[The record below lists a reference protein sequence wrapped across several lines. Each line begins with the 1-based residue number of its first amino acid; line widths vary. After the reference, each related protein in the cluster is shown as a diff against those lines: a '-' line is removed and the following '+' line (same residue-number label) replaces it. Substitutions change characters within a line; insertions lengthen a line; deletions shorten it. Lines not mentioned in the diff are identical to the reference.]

1 MAQNQII
8 TTRSGIYQFP
18 TFGAFPATG
27 YNKFLYVDQSDGSC
41 YEWDD
46 TNNRYR
52 TLRGGIRQWS
62 NNRHYLVGDIV
73 VADYATFVCVVAHTS
88 VATGTLFDETGKWRN
103 TSSYGR
109 VDVTNVT
116 GSATVTIS
124 EMNSGDFNIFVQ
136 PDAVT
141 TSLVINLP
149 DPAQRTGQTL
159 TYCFSAVPAVVS
171 TATVTFNNHNGTA
184 YTYTPSFKIPNAST
198 VHQGIRTMR
207 FVSTAKGNGDNTAM
221 WFPLDEDFRGATDA
235 LAGSNGYVPAPLSAD
250 QRKFLSA
257 KGIWDNVRPTARAWA
272 INTSLLQGELFSV
285 GNSIFIA
292 TADTTTGGT
301 SFVADLTAGKPY
313 VWIGGNEY
321 VYDLPTTPAA
331 ISINVPTFRIVAGTT
346 AGTFILPTPN
356 GSGRKIRVIRA
367 DTTSTSINVQ
377 DPTTSQLYPIHYTS
391 IRETDLIVVDS
402 SSTGWSVDS
411 YGSAQP
417 RVFTDDVITTSATLT
432 DSQKNALLRV
442 NTAAGTIALTLP
454 LTGMTLGDNFQ
465 LIDLAGTWGTNNLTV
480 TGRIYGADDSYV
492 IDLPK
497 RKVTFVFIDSTTG
510 YVME

>member
-1 MAQNQII
+1 MAQNQLI

-18 TFGAFPATG
+18 SFASFPVSG

-52 TLRGGIRQWS
+52 SLRGGLRQWR
-62 NNRHYLVGDIV
+62 NNAQYLVGDVV
-73 VADYATFVCVVAHTS
+73 VADYATFVCVITHTS
-88 VATGTLFDETGKWRN
+88 LASGTLFDEVGKWRN
-103 TSSYGR
+103 ASSYGR

-124 EMNSGDFNIFVQ
+124 EMNSSDFNIFVQ

-141 TSLVINLP
+141 ASLVITLP

-159 TYCFSAVPAVVS
+159 TYCFSAVPAAAT
-171 TATVTFNNHNGTA
+171 TATVTFNNHTGTA
-184 YTYTPSFKIPNAST
+184 YNYTPSFKIPNAST
-198 VHQGIRTMR
+198 VHQGIRTIR
-207 FVSTAKGNGDNTAM
+207 FVSTAKGNGDSTAM

-235 LAGSNGYVPAPLSAD
+235 LSGSNGSVPAPLTTD

-272 INTSLLQGELFSV
+272 INTALLQGEMFSV

-292 TADTTTGGT
+292 TTDTSSGGT
-301 SFVADLTAGKPY
+301 SFNADLAAGKPY
-313 VWIGGNEY
+313 VWIGGHEY
-321 VYDLPTTPAA
+321 VYALPTTPAT
-331 ISINVPTFRIVAGTT
+331 ITVNVPTLRIVAGTT
-346 AGTFILPTPN
+346 PGSFVLPTPT
-356 GSGRKIRVIRA
+356 GSGRKIRVIRE
-367 DTTSTSINVQ
+367 DTTATIINIQ
-377 DPTTSQLYPIHYTS
+377 DPATSQLYPVHYTS
-391 IRETDLIVVDS
+391 IRETDLIAVDTS
-402 SSTGWSVDS
+402 SSGWSVDS

-417 RVFTDDVITTSATLT
+417 RVFNDGVITASTTL
-432 DSQKNALLRV
+432 SVAQKNAIQRV
-442 NTAAGTIALTLP
+442 NTASAPITLTLP
-454 LTGMTLGDNFQ
+454 GSGMTIGDNFQ
-465 LIDLAGTWGTNNLTV
+465 LIDLAGTWGTNNLTI
-480 TGRIYGADDSYV
+480 TGTIYGAADSYI

-497 RKVTFVFIDSTTG
+497 RKVTFVYVDATTG